1 MSEALAVGKK
11 LVESC
16 RKGDWIGPYRT
27 MYTDDCV
34 NVEGANMPGIPAT
47 LEGREAII
55 KKAEWW
61 VANHTVHSS
70 VVTGPFVGLRS
81 DQFVV
86 MYEIDITAKESGQR
100 SRLAEVGLYTVK
112 DGKVVREEFLYLMG

>member
-1 MSEALAVGKK
+1 MPEGRLD
-11 LVESC
+11 
-16 RKGDWIGPYRT
+16 RPYKT
-27 MYTDDCV
+27 MYSEEIV
-34 NVEGANMPGIPAT
+34 NVEGADMPNMPAT
-47 LEGREAII
+47 PQGKKAVIA
-55 KKAEWW
+55 KAEWW

-70 VVTGPFVGLRS
+70 TVTGPFIGLRP

-86 MYEIDITAKESGQR
+86 MFDIDMTAKESGQR